1 MKTIKRLKQ
10 FAAVHMNSIRLKTLL
25 LIMMLVMIEFII
37 VSMLVSTTYRNSN
50 IKKAH
55 EDNTRAIT
63 NISALLNSERLM
75 VDDFMVD
82 IHSDSTIQQS
92 MQQLCADGEM
102 SAAQRMEAMER
113 IKTRIASYASVN
125 QDIVTAVMHMENG
138 LRLSTS
144 NALSFI
150 LDWNEFDAKYKQH
163 VMEEPGELL
172 AYVSST
178 NNQLVF
184 ARAQPLT
191 VNGEKQYYIV
201 AVLLNQERVNRA
213 LRQNMVDHS
222 RKAILYS
229 ADGLIC
235 FRTGYDISKLTL
247 EEFGFEDESG
257 ICSNS
262 VGKWVYDSREIENY
276 GMTLVTMA
284 NMNTIDFTTSAFLSS
299 IQIAC
304 VCLIVLEIL
313 IAILITRWINRPI
326 GQLRAQ
332 FHEILSTGKRKPLK
346 IKGSTELM
354 QVADNINDVLEKQ
367 EALIRDNYHTKILE
381 KNARIQLLQIQI
393 NPHFVFNTLDIINW
407 LIYTGKSAQAR
418 EMVTILGDML
428 RYSTC
433 HYESLVTFEDELTHV
448 RNYLRVQQ
456 LRYDDAFR
464 VREDI
469 DPETL
474 RCRIPCLL
482 VQPIVENAV
491 KYGLSKQKSEGMLE
505 ISAVLQ
511 GGDLYISVFDN
522 GKGISHEQIDQ
533 ILSGNSKGI
542 GLRNVNERL
551 QLLYGEDYCMKIE
564 SEENYYTR
572 ITIHM
577 PVRGEGHEDNR
588 S

>member
-1 MKTIKRLKQ
+1 MKTLGRIRR
-10 FAAVHMNSIRLKTLL
+10 FAAMHLNSIRLKTLL
-25 LIMMLVMIEFII
+25 LIMTLVMIEFII
-37 VSMLVSTTYRNSN
+37 VSMLISTTYRNSN

-82 IHSDSTIQQS
+82 IHADAAIQQS
-92 MQQLCADGEM
+92 MQQLSMGGEM
-102 SAAQRMEAMER
+102 TSAQRTEAMER
-113 IKTRIASYASVN
+113 IKARMSSYASVN
-125 QDIVTAVMHMENG
+125 QDIVTTVMYMENG
-138 LRLSTS
+138 LRLSAS

-150 LDWNEFDAKYKQH
+150 LDWNEFDAKYMQR

-191 VNGEKQYYIV
+191 VNGEKQHYIV

-247 EEFGFEDESG
+247 EEFGFDGESG
-257 ICSNS
+257 ICSNRA
-262 VGKWVYDSREIENY
+262 GKWVYDSREIENY

-304 VCLIVLEIL
+304 VCLVVLEIL

-332 FHEILSTGKRKPLK
+332 FHEILSTGKRRPLR

-354 QVADNINDVLEKQ
+354 QVAENINDVLEKQ

-407 LIYTGKSAQAR
+407 LIYAGKSEQAR
-418 EMVTILGDML
+418 EMVSLLGEML

-433 HYESLVTFEDELTHV
+433 HYESLVCFEDELNHV

-456 LRYDDAFR
+456 FRYDDAFR
-464 VREDI
+464 VREDVAL
-469 DPETL
+469 DTL
-474 RCRIPCLL
+474 HCRIPCLL

-491 KYGLSKQKSEGMLE
+491 KYGLTRHKADGMLE
-505 ISAVLQ
+505 IGAELKD
-511 GGDLYISVFDN
+511 GDLYISVFDN
-522 GKGISHEQIDQ
+522 GKGMDSQQIEQ
-533 ILSGNSKGI
+533 ILSGKSKGI

-551 QLLYGEDYCMKIE
+551 QLLYGEDYRMTIE
-564 SEENYYTR
+564 SEEGYYTR
-572 ITIHM
+572 ITIHL
-577 PVRGEGHEDNR
+577 PVGGGEA
-588 S
+588 

>member
-1 MKTIKRLKQ
+1 MKTLGRIRR
-10 FAAVHMNSIRLKTLL
+10 FAAMHLNSIRLKTLL
-25 LIMMLVMIEFII
+25 LIMTLVMIEFII
-37 VSMLVSTTYRNSN
+37 VSMLISTTYRNSN

-82 IHSDSTIQQS
+82 IHADAAIQQS
-92 MQQLCADGEM
+92 MQQLSMGGEM
-102 SAAQRMEAMER
+102 TSAQRTEAMER
-113 IKTRIASYASVN
+113 IKARMSSYASVN
-125 QDIVTAVMHMENG
+125 QDIVTTVMYMENG
-138 LRLSTS
+138 LRLSAS

-150 LDWNEFDAKYKQH
+150 LDWNEFDAKYMQR

-247 EEFGFEDESG
+247 EEFGFDGESG
-257 ICSNS
+257 ICSNRA
-262 VGKWVYDSREIENY
+262 GKWVYDSREIENY

-304 VCLIVLEIL
+304 VCLVVLEIL

-332 FHEILSTGKRKPLK
+332 FHEILSTGKRRPLR

-354 QVADNINDVLEKQ
+354 QVAENINDVLEKQ

-407 LIYTGKSAQAR
+407 LIYAGKSEQAR
-418 EMVTILGDML
+418 EMVSLLGEML

-433 HYESLVTFEDELTHV
+433 HYESLVCFEDELNHV
-448 RNYLRVQQ
+448 CNYLRVQQ
-456 LRYDDAFR
+456 FRYDDAFR
-464 VREDI
+464 VREDVAP
-469 DPETL
+469 DTL
-474 RCRIPCLL
+474 HCRIPCLL

-491 KYGLSKQKSEGMLE
+491 KYGLTRHKADGMLE
-505 ISAVLQ
+505 IGAELKD
-511 GGDLYISVFDN
+511 GDLYISVFDN
-522 GKGISHEQIDQ
+522 GKGMDSQQIEQ
-533 ILSGNSKGI
+533 ILSGKSKGI

-551 QLLYGEDYCMKIE
+551 QLLYGEDYRMTIE
-564 SEENYYTR
+564 SEEGYYTR
-572 ITIHM
+572 ITIHL
-577 PVRGEGHEDNR
+577 PVGGGEA
-588 S
+588 